1 MLDTQPGV
9 PRPTQ
14 IGVPLPF
21 DAEEYASRVERAQ
34 AALEEQR
41 LDALVL
47 FHQESMYYLFG
58 YDQLGYWVYQAAVL
72 TADGEITVLSRGADH
87 DLIAGLPGV
96 SEVRTWKDDSHD
108 EPAVMTRDLLAEA
121 GALTSGARV
130 GLELRTHAL
139 LPYHHG
145 RLHAALSEVA
155 EVVDASDV
163 IAELRLR
170 KSAAEVAYTRRA
182 GRIVDA
188 GYAGAFAALRPGARE
203 VEVLGATLSGMFAA
217 GGNMPAIAPPLASG
231 PRTLAKTHGAATQRV
246 VEPDELF
253 QLEVGGCCERYHAV
267 GVQSKWLGAPPQ
279 AIADRYEGLLESL
292 ASGRDAT
299 APGRPVAEVARTVNR
314 TMDRNGALVP
324 GAHVGYGTGIG
335 FAPTWLDNLRVKETD
350 PHVLEPGM
358 VFFMFVHQTV
368 QHDGVPIEL
377 FVGEPMLVTEGG
389 ADRLSSTPL
398 SLELSP

>member
-1 MLDTQPGV
+1 MLETQRDV

-21 DAEEYASRVERAQ
+21 DAEEYAKRVERAR
-34 AALEEQR
+34 AALDEQR

-72 TADGEITVLSRGADH
+72 TPDGEITVLSRGADH

-108 EPAVMTRDLLAEA
+108 EPALMTRDLLADA
-121 GALTSGARV
+121 GVLKSGARV

-145 RLHAALSEVA
+145 RLHTALSEVA
-155 EVVDASDV
+155 QVVDASDL
-163 IAELRLR
+163 ISELRLH
-170 KSAAEVAYTRRA
+170 KSPAEVEYTRQA
-182 GRIVDA
+182 GRVVDA
-188 GYAGAFAALRPGARE
+188 GYAAAFAALRPGARE
-203 VEVLGATLSGMFAA
+203 VEVLGATLSGMFSA

-246 VEPDELF
+246 IEPDELF

-267 GVQSKWLGAPPQ
+267 GVQSKWLGTPPQ
-279 AIADRYEGLLESL
+279 AIADHYEGLLESL
-292 ASGRDAT
+292 AAGREAT
-299 APGRPVAEVARTVNR
+299 AAGTPVADVAKAVNR

-335 FAPTWLDNLRVKETD
+335 FPPTWLDNLRIKETD
-350 PHVLEPGM
+350 LHVLEAGV
-358 VFFMFVHQTV
+358 VFFMFVHETV
-368 QHDGVPIEL
+368 EHDGVPIEL

-389 ADRLSSTPL
+389 ADRLSSTPM
-398 SLELSP
+398 SLELSA

>member
-1 MLDTQPGV
+1 MLETQQGM

-21 DAEEYASRVERAQ
+21 SAEEYARRVEQAR
-34 AALEEQR
+34 AALEAER

-58 YDQLGYWVYQAAVL
+58 YDQLGYWVYQAAIL
-72 TADGEITVLSRGADH
+72 TPDGDITVLSRGADH

-96 SEVRTWKDDSHD
+96 AEVRTWKDDSHD
-108 EPAVMTRDLLAEA
+108 EPALMTRDMLAEA
-121 GALTSGARV
+121 GVLEAGARI

-155 EVVDASDV
+155 DVVDASDV
-163 IAELRLR
+163 ITELRLR
-170 KSAAEVAYTRRA
+170 KSPAEVEYSRQA
-182 GRIVDA
+182 GRAVDA
-188 GYAGAFAALRPGARE
+188 GYEAAFAALRSGARE
-203 VEVLGATLSGMFAA
+203 VEVLGAALSGMFAA

-246 VEPDELF
+246 IEPDELF
-253 QLEVGGCCERYHAV
+253 QIEVGGCCERYHAV
-267 GVQSKWLGAPPQ
+267 GVQSKWLGTPPQ
-279 AIADRYEGLLESL
+279 AIADRYEGLLEAL
-292 ASGRDAT
+292 ASGREVT
-299 APGRPVAEVARTVNR
+299 APGAAVADVARAVNR
-314 TMDRNGALVP
+314 TMERHGAYVP

-335 FAPTWLDNLRVKETD
+335 FPPTWLDNLRIKETD

-358 VFFMFVHQTV
+358 VFFMFVHETV

-377 FVGEPMLVTEGG
+377 FVGEPMLVTERG
-389 ADRLSSTPL
+389 ADRLSTTPL
-398 SLELSP
+398 SLELAA